1 MARRQAELEEYT
13 TSKLRRSKGESFR
26 GITTRLG
33 KGYWSEVAE
42 EEIRVSYSWVPGCV
56 GPAAYDQCFT

>member
-13 TSKLRRSKGESFR
+13 TSKLRRSKGESCR

-33 KGYWSEVAE
+33 KGVLV
-42 EEIRVSYSWVPGCV
+42 RGCR
-56 GPAAYDQCFT
+56 GRNPSKLQLGAWLCGASCL